1 MNLTRGT
8 KEWKNILSKIMNLL
22 KRNKNENFIAKT
34 LLGNWNKED
43 IDEILFVAKVSIK
56 TEKARERQCADYRS

>member
-1 MNLTRGT
+1 MNLTRST

-56 TEKARERQCADYRS
+56 TEKARKRQCADYRS